1 MRLIPVLLLSALP
14 FAAFAAGSDDSEP
27 PKPTETSTECKDA
40 QVWDDKEKKCV
51 DPKDSR
57 LDDDTR
63 FKAVRELAWAGR
75 YDEALVV
82 LATMTEGETD
92 RVLTYQGFILRK
104 SGRVEEGI
112 AAYEAA
118 LTANPGN
125 ILAHSYYGQLLVEM
139 NEIDAAKAHLAA
151 IRTHGGAGTWAETAL
166 ASAIETGLT
175 YTF

>member
-1 MRLIPVLLLSALP
+1 
-14 FAAFAAGSDDSEP
+14 
-27 PKPTETSTECKDA
+27 
-40 QVWDDKEKKCV
+40 
-51 DPKDSR
+51 
-57 LDDDTR
+57 
-63 FKAVRELAWAGR
+63 
-75 YDEALVV
+75 
-82 LATMTEGETD
+82 
-92 RVLTYQGFILRK
+92 VLTYQGFILRK